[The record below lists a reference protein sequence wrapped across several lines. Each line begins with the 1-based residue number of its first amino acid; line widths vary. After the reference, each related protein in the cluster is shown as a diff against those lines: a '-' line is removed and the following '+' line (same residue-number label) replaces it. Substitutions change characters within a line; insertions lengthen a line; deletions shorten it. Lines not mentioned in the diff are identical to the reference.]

1 MNAMIEAI
9 LKVTNTTF
17 GIIAVEYETQIE
29 IIFNFQSFDT
39 YILKNKNEN
48 CVGLFYKLQSD
59 LIFNT
64 KVIKILN
71 MGHMISFCSILV
83 QFSF

>member
-39 YILKNKNEN
+39 YILKNKDEN
-48 CVGLFYKLQSD
+48 WVGLFYKLQSD
-59 LIFNT
+59 LILNT
-64 KVIKILN
+64 KVT
-71 MGHMISFCSILV
+71 
-83 QFSF
+83 QDT